1 MSEDLN
7 LTSVQDKDETT
18 LGHLNLGQEIED
30 NTSGVTQN
38 EKELPE
44 LRQEEIEGEI
54 LENDEIQN
62 SEEWWKY
69 VQALVTKEEND
80 SNGHIASRFEF
91 HCF

>member
-18 LGHLNLGQEIED
+18 LGHVNLGQEIED
-30 NTSGVTQN
+30 NTSGVGQSG
-38 EKELPE
+38 KELPE

-69 VQALVTKEEND
+69 VQALVTKEENG
-80 SNGHIASRFEF
+80 SNGHISSRFEF